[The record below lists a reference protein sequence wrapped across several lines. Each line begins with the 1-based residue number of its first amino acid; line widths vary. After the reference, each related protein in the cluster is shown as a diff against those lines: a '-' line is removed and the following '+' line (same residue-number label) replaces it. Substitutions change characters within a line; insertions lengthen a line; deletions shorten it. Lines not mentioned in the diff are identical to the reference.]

1 MCRTKKHVIKMFDT
15 LETSA
20 FALWTFFVV
29 YATWYLT
36 SAKDYAPLT
45 PYETKI
51 LWKIHKQNIGCN
63 GKKWQ
68 MIKRRGK
75 IVGFQCECGYK
86 HVQKRPIVASAPAIP
101 TPSQFSIIRKE
112 TKIEKTP

>member
-15 LETSA
+15 LEMLA
-20 FALWTFFVV
+20 FTLWTIFIV
-29 YATWYLT
+29 YATWYFT

-45 PYETKI
+45 PYETRI

-68 MIKRRGK
+68 IIKRRGK

-86 HVQKRPIVASAPAIP
+86 HVQKRPIVTSLPASNIQTQNPILN
-101 TPSQFSIIRKE
+101 KVHG
-112 TKIEKTP
+112 